1 MLDFFDMPLW
11 HVIAILSVFILGF
24 IAGKYS
30 IKAYYQAK
38 FEELENRIEKNRTDI
53 EYHAR
58 RL

>member
-1 MLDFFDMPLW
+1 MFQFW
-11 HVIAILSVFILGF
+11 HIVAILGVFVLGF
-24 IAGKYS
+24 IAGRYS

-38 FEELENRIEKNRTDI
+38 FEELENRVDKNRRDI

>member
-1 MLDFFDMPLW
+1 MFQFW
-11 HVIAILSVFILGF
+11 HIVAIFGVLVLGF
-24 IAGKYS
+24 IAGRYS

-38 FEELENRIEKNRTDI
+38 FEELENRVEKNRKDI

>member
-1 MLDFFDMPLW
+1 MFQFW
-11 HVIAILSVFILGF
+11 HIVAILGVFILGF
-24 IAGKYS
+24 IAGRHS